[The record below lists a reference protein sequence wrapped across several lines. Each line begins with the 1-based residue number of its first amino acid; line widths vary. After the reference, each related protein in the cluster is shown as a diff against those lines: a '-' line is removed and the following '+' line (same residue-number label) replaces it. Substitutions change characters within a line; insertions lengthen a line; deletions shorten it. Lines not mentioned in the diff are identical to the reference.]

1 MDSLWTGFLG
11 AVLKAIMALLMALL
25 GGGLLGCSLFQPTGF
40 PAEMTAALTV
50 ATEKIAEQGVL
61 DKFTT
66 NLRGHVKD
74 PGIESYALVRV
85 SGGVRIVGTDG
96 DMIMET
102 SGVGTMLPPE
112 TLLRIKETLQD
123 PNIPQEVKDQMWQ
136 MLIWNRLQVEG
147 DDGGV
152 G

>member
-1 MDSLWTGFLG
+1 MKELG
-11 AVLKAIMALLMALL
+11 LAIVAAL
-25 GGGLLGCSLFQPTGF
+25 GLLVGSCVVGCSWQPGGF
-40 PAEMTAALTV
+40 PQEMTDALKV
-50 ATEKIAEQGVL
+50 ATEKVAEQGVL

-102 SGVGTMLPPE
+102 SGVGTMLPPG
-112 TLLRIKETLQD
+112 TLARIKETLQD
-123 PNIPQEVKDQMWQ
+123 PNIPQEVKDKMWNL
-136 MLIWNRLQVEG
+136 LIWNRVQVE
-147 DDGGV
+147 DDGNG
-152 G
+152 